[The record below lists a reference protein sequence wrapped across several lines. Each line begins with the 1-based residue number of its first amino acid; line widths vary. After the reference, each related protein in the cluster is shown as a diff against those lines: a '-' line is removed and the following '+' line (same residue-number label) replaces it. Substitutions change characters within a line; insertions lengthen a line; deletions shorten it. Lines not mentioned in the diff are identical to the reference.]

1 MGIQELLS
9 QYGDKY
15 IQALFVTWKLTA
27 VSFVLAFL
35 IGILITIM
43 RVCPV
48 KPLRW
53 VGDFYVQIFRNI
65 PGATLLIMLVYALP
79 YLNVVLS
86 YYVCVLT
93 ATSLLPAAFCSEY
106 LMAGMNTV
114 SIGQIEAARA
124 LGMSF
129 GKILKNVVI
138 PQALRSS
145 VLPMTNLLVAT
156 MLTTA
161 LASQVPMNPTDLTG
175 LVSHINTRAVGGV
188 TAFLISAVLYCA
200 TAVVIGQIGNLID
213 RKCEGF
219 ADEQWT
225 DIHTG
230 CALRGAGTEDP
241 QRNYGGNCGGAP
253 ASGGA
258 DLRRHS
264 SVRHQW
270 TAGRQI
276 LVLFHPVYHLAVYW
290 EWSCRYAD
298 GSVDGRRD
306 HIFRRPPADAWQN
319 QRRQTAGMALHRAH

>member
-27 VSFVLAFL
+27 VSFVIAFL

-43 RVCPV
+43 QVCPV

-213 RKCEGF
+213 RKVRV
-219 ADEQWT
+219 
-225 DIHTG
+225 
-230 CALRGAGTEDP
+230 LR
-241 QRNYGGNCGGAP
+241 
-253 ASGGA
+253 
-258 DLRRHS
+258 
-264 SVRHQW
+264 
-270 TAGRQI
+270 
-276 LVLFHPVYHLAVYW
+276 
-290 EWSCRYAD
+290 
-298 GSVDGRRD
+298 
-306 HIFRRPPADAWQN
+306 
-319 QRRQTAGMALHRAH
+319 

>member
-65 PGATLLIMLVYALP
+65 PGATLLIMLGLRAALSECGAFLLRLCADGHIP
-79 YLNVVLS
+79 ASGGVLLRVS
-86 YYVCVLT
+86 DGRYEY
-93 ATSLLPAAFCSEY
+93 SEY
-106 LMAGMNTV
+106 RTDRGGAGPGHV
-114 SIGQIEAARA
+114 LWQDSE
-124 LGMSF
+124 
-129 GKILKNVVI
+129 NVVI

-213 RKCEGF
+213 RKVRV
-219 ADEQWT
+219 
-225 DIHTG
+225 
-230 CALRGAGTEDP
+230 LR
-241 QRNYGGNCGGAP
+241 
-253 ASGGA
+253 
-258 DLRRHS
+258 
-264 SVRHQW
+264 
-270 TAGRQI
+270 
-276 LVLFHPVYHLAVYW
+276 
-290 EWSCRYAD
+290 
-298 GSVDGRRD
+298 
-306 HIFRRPPADAWQN
+306 
-319 QRRQTAGMALHRAH
+319 